1 MIWPPNR
8 NFLAVEKKGRWS
20 EMLFESR
27 KKRRA
32 RLKRQQFPPEWLTIV
47 KRNVPYY
54 SYLPNDAQ
62 NELQGLILIFLEE
75 KEFEG
80 CDGLKI
86 TDEIRLIIAAQACI
100 LLLGRET
107 DIYPTLRSI
116 LVYPHGYVA
125 PIRHRQP
132 DGTIVEGVQPRL
144 GESWSRGNVVLSWD
158 DVRKGAS
165 DIHDGHNLVF
175 HEFAH
180 QLDNESGAAEGV
192 PELPKRSMYI
202 AWARVLGREYE
213 TLIHNVEMHRPT
225 LLDQYGANN
234 PAEFFAVATEC
245 FFEKA
250 FELKRLHPQLYET
263 LQSFFQQDPATFIG
277 RHNS

>member
-1 MIWPPNR
+1 
-8 NFLAVEKKGRWS
+8 
-20 EMLFESR
+20 MLFESR
-27 KKRRA
+27 KKRRE
-32 RLKRQQFPPEWLTIV
+32 RLKRQHLPPEWLAIV

-54 SYLPNDAQ
+54 SLLPKDAQ
-62 NELQGLILIFLEE
+62 NELQGLMLIFLEE

-80 CDGLKI
+80 CEGLKI
-86 TDEIRLIIAAQACI
+86 TDEIRLTVAAQACI

-116 LVYPHGYVA
+116 LVYPGGYVA

-132 DGTIVEGVQPRL
+132 DGTVVEGIEPRL
-144 GESWSRGNVVLSWD
+144 GESWSHGNVVLSWD
-158 DVRKGAS
+158 DVLRGAS

-192 PELPKRSMYI
+192 PELQRRSMYI

-213 TLIHNVEMHRPT
+213 ALIASIERNRPT
-225 LLDQYGANN
+225 LLNQYGATN

-245 FFEKA
+245 FFERPA
-250 FELKRLHPQLYET
+250 ELKRLHPELYET
-263 LQSFFQQDPATFIG
+263 LQSFFQQDPASFIK
-277 RHNS
+277 RHES

>member
-1 MIWPPNR
+1 
-8 NFLAVEKKGRWS
+8 
-20 EMLFESR
+20 MLFESKKKHR
-27 KKRRA
+27 K
-32 RLKRQQFPPEWLTIV
+32 RLMQQKLPAEWLMIV

-54 SYLPNDAQ
+54 SYLPNNAQ

-86 TDEIRLIIAAQACI
+86 TDEIRLTIAAQACI

-107 DIYPTLRSI
+107 DLYPTLRSI
-116 LVYPHGYVA
+116 LVYPHGYIA
-125 PIRHRQP
+125 PINHRQP
-132 DGTIVEGVQPRL
+132 DGTVVEGMQPRL
-144 GESWSRGNVVLSWD
+144 GESWSLGNVVLSWD
-158 DVRKGAS
+158 DVLRGAS

-180 QLDNESGAAEGV
+180 QLDNESGASEGA

-202 AWARVLGREYE
+202 AWARVLGREYKA
-213 TLIHNVEMHRPT
+213 LISSLERHRST
-225 LLDQYGANN
+225 LLDSYGATS

-245 FFEKA
+245 FFEKPV
-250 FELKRLHPQLYET
+250 ELKRLHPQLYEI
-263 LQSFFQQDPATFIG
+263 LQSFFQQDPASFIEKG
-277 RHNS
+277 NG